1 MIGIFRTSTYPRD
14 GLIFGNRIASLLLL
28 KLPSSLHRPSATT
41 FSVPSFYDRHTLFN
55 TLIYSTKLHSN
66 IASLRNILYISG
78 DRLFQF
84 SSQRKKMIAWFL
96 REGVPHCQHQILMI
110 IIINNNNIKQ

>member
-84 SSQRKKMIAWFL
+84 SSQKKKNGCLVFKGRGTSLSA
-96 REGVPHCQHQILMI
+96 PNSDDY
-110 IIINNNNIKQ
+110 NN